1 MWQAASPHLPP
12 VSPSVYTYRMKRMT
26 LIGAVALGVTLVWAC
41 SSAVEDLVRT
51 PDASAGDSVSTSGER
66 LQIRP
71 IVYEGDDGSVIR
83 MGEEIFDTELGVV
96 CEPMLAADGVV
107 RCLPREDSFFH
118 LPSLFADPNCTK
130 LTVARMS
137 GCDDV
142 PAFATIGSAAECP
155 SGDRSGQ
162 VYRLMEKSQGFLK
175 TGDSCLPYTGEN
187 GDIDVFLAEPLDFA
201 SFVELHR

>member
-107 RCLPREDSFFH
+107 RCLPKQRFYEGFAHYADADCTVPAYAIDMTGCEDEF
-118 LPSLFADPNCTK
+118 
-130 LTVARMS
+130 LTVRI
-137 GCDDV
+137 
-142 PAFATIGSAAECP
+142 P
-155 SGDRSGQ
+155 
-162 VYRLMEKSQGFLK
+162 
-175 TGDSCLPYTGEN
+175 GDSCDSNSAARHAVYRIGTEDNTVHIVAFGE
-187 GDIDVFLAEPLDFA
+187 
-201 SFVELHR
+201 